1 MKNDMIQSLQG
12 FNLPRYEQ
20 VRWQIQCL
28 LTENQWDTET
38 PLPTE
43 SELAKRYQVSVG
55 TVRKAVEKLA
65 EDGIVSKQ
73 QGRGTFVK
81 QPDFETSLSRFF
93 KFRDKNSG
101 YVTPTGIVKKM
112 ALIDGIAEINNKLN
126 LNDDECLLYLERV
139 RIIDDQVILS
149 EKIWLPQKLFE
160 PLITL
165 KKEDF
170 GNLLY
175 PFYYEIC
182 NQFVS
187 SATETLSF
195 KKDHQDDYLNNQLDE
210 SLVKICRV
218 AKNLKGEPIEYR
230 ESYGLADNFSYE
242 ISIN

>member
-1 MKNDMIQSLQG
+1 MTNDMIKSMQD

-28 LTENQWDTET
+28 LTENQWDTQT

-43 SELAKRYQVSVG
+43 IELAKRYQVSVG
-55 TVRKAVEKLA
+55 TVRKAVEKLV

-81 QPDFETSLSRFF
+81 PPNFETSLSRFF

-101 YVTPTGIVKKM
+101 YITPTGIVKKT
-112 ALIDGIAEINNKLN
+112 ALIDGIAEINHKLN
-126 LNDDECLLYLERV
+126 LNDGERLLYLERV
-139 RIIDDQVILS
+139 RIIDNKVILS
-149 EKIWLPQKLFE
+149 EKIWLPQKRFE

-187 SATETLSF
+187 SAVETLTF
-195 KKDHQDDYLNNQLDE
+195 KKNHVDVYLNNHLDE

-218 AKNLKGEPIEYR
+218 AKNLKGQPIEYR

-242 ISIN
+242 IGIN